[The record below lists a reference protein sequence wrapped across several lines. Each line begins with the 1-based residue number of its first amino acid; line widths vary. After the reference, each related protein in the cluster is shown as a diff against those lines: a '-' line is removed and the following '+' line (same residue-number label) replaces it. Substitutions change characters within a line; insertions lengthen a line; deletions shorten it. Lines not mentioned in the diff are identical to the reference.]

1 MNDKKMSASIYTLGC
16 RVNQYESDAIAE
28 MLQKD
33 GFTVVPFGEPC
44 DVIIVNTCTVT
55 AESDRKSRQIIRRAA
70 SLFENTPV
78 IVTGCFSQVSPAEVP
93 THSGVALVF
102 GNGEKEKIPAAARK
116 LLGNY
121 SKEIPPT
128 VEVSDILSAS
138 YDSFTLSVP
147 HRTRS
152 YIKIEDGCENRC
164 AYCIIP
170 KARGKVRS
178 KKEEVILEEIKT
190 IASTGA
196 KEIILTG
203 IETASYG
210 RDLYPNAPYGT
221 HLAELLKKVNEI
233 QGIERIGLGSLEP
246 TVMSEAFT
254 KTVAGLTHVLPHFHL
269 SVQSG
274 STTVLNRMK
283 RRYTAKQALA
293 CIEQMRKALP
303 EVTFSADVI
312 VGFPGETEEEL
323 RETLDFCRKSDFLH
337 LHIFP
342 YSVREGTEAAAMPN
356 QIPPEI
362 KHARLKELETMQRQS
377 KHDLLNRYVLTHS
390 NSEKPVFVLV
400 EKNKNGILSGH
411 SEHFVE
417 VFAPI
422 PKEITV
428 EVGEIVPVILTETDG
443 DICRGIAKT

>member
-1 MNDKKMSASIYTLGC
+1 MTTKKPAASIYTLGC

-28 MLQKD
+28 ILQKD
-33 GFTVVPFGEPC
+33 GFEIVPFGQPC

-55 AESDRKSRQIIRRAA
+55 AESDRKSKQIIRRAA
-70 SLFENTPV
+70 SLFESVPV
-78 IVTGCFSQVSPAEVP
+78 VVTGCFSQVSPDKVP
-93 THSGVALVF
+93 VCKGVAYIA

-116 LLGNY
+116 LIAEFGGE
-121 SKEIPPT
+121 SDPHID
-128 VEVSDILSAS
+128 VSDILDAK

-178 KKEEVILEEIKT
+178 KKEEIVLAEAKA

-210 RDLYPNAPYGT
+210 RDIYPNAPYGT
-221 HLAELLKKVNEI
+221 HLARLLEKVNGI
-233 QGIERIGLGSLEP
+233 CGIERIGLGSLEP

-254 KTVAGLTHVLPHFHL
+254 ETVSKLPHVLPHFHL
-269 SVQSG
+269 SIQSG
-274 STTVLNRMK
+274 STSVLRRMRRRYNAEQALICIERMK
-283 RRYTAKQALA
+283 CA
-293 CIEQMRKALP
+293 MP

-312 VGFPGETEEEL
+312 VGFPGETEEEFN
-323 RETLDFCRKSDFLH
+323 ETLDFCQKCDFLH

-342 YSVREGTEAAAMPN
+342 YSVREGTEAADMPN
-356 QIPPEI
+356 QIPQEI
-362 KHARLKELETMQRQS
+362 KHSRLKKLEASQAKM
-377 KHDLLNRYVLTHS
+377 KLDLLNQYVSSHANTE
-390 NSEKPVFVLV
+390 NPVLVLV
-400 EKNKNGILSGH
+400 EKIKNGILSGH
-411 SEHFVE
+411 SQHFVE
-417 VFAPI
+417 VFATI
-422 PKEITV
+422 PDGTPV
-428 EVGEIVPVILTETDG
+428 EVGEIVPVILTDTNG
-443 DICRGIAKT
+443 DICHGNATK